1 MLYILLYALLISKGF
16 KHKDK
21 EYIFITYPIS
31 IHIYIYKSFKFI
43 HKMYPKSDKNNAKII
58 ITNFTIQIADGGS
71 IRVRSHLS
79 WKEDRAKGGKVIR
92 SSGYIYI
99 KGGGAYW
106 DSITATFA
114 RHAIPTP
121 RNLAILRAATFPFLL
136 EERTGAL
143 APAVNCTPVIRSKAA
158 VLSAPGRE
166 MDARSLFRSNRS
178 RRRGFPSLMEIS
190 AAEFIRWF
198 ESCSN
203 LFEIL
208 L

>member
-1 MLYILLYALLISKGF
+1 MFEA
-16 KHKDK
+16 
-21 EYIFITYPIS
+21 
-31 IHIYIYKSFKFI
+31 IYRGK
-43 HKMYPKSDKNNAKII
+43 KIG
-58 ITNFTIQIADGGS
+58 Q
-71 IRVRSHLS
+71 
-79 WKEDRAKGGKVIR
+79 KGGEVIR

-190 AAEFIRWF
+190 AAEFIRA
-198 ESCSN
+198 SN
-203 LFEIL
+203 LVRIYSKSCCDSNNCARTRRDSTRICVVKICSRTGSI
-208 L
+208 

>member
-31 IHIYIYKSFKFI
+31 IHIYIYIKALNLYTKCI
-43 HKMYPKSDKNNAKII
+43 PNLIKTKII
-58 ITNFTIQIADGGS
+58 ITNFTIKIADGGS
-71 IRVRSHLS
+71 IRVRNHLS

-190 AAEFIRWF
+190 AAEFIRCF

>member
-1 MLYILLYALLISKGF
+1 MVAQYVF
-16 KHKDK
+16 
-21 EYIFITYPIS
+21 ET
-31 IHIYIYKSFKFI
+31 IYRGK
-43 HKMYPKSDKNNAKII
+43 KIG
-58 ITNFTIQIADGGS
+58 Q
-71 IRVRSHLS
+71 
-79 WKEDRAKGGKVIR
+79 KGGEVIR

-190 AAEFIRWF
+190 AALAEFIPWFEFIRNLVVTAITKLRENETRLDANLCRQDLF
-198 ESCSN
+198 SN
-203 LFEIL
+203 R
-208 L
+208 

>member
-1 MLYILLYALLISKGF
+1 MVAQYVF
-16 KHKDK
+16 
-21 EYIFITYPIS
+21 ET
-31 IHIYIYKSFKFI
+31 IYRGK
-43 HKMYPKSDKNNAKII
+43 KIG
-58 ITNFTIQIADGGS
+58 Q
-71 IRVRSHLS
+71 
-79 WKEDRAKGGKVIR
+79 KGGEVIR

-190 AAEFIRWF
+190 AAEFIRG
-198 ESCSN
+198 SN
-203 LFEIL
+203 LVRIYSKSCCDSNNCARTRRDSTRICVVKICSRTGSI
-208 L
+208 

>member
-1 MLYILLYALLISKGF
+1 MQKLLSLILQYKLQMVAQYVF
-16 KHKDK
+16 
-21 EYIFITYPIS
+21 ET
-31 IHIYIYKSFKFI
+31 IYRGK
-43 HKMYPKSDKNNAKII
+43 KIG
-58 ITNFTIQIADGGS
+58 Q
-71 IRVRSHLS
+71 
-79 WKEDRAKGGKVIR
+79 KGGEVIR

>member
-1 MLYILLYALLISKGF
+1 MVAQYVFEA
-16 KHKDK
+16 
-21 EYIFITYPIS
+21 
-31 IHIYIYKSFKFI
+31 IYRGK
-43 HKMYPKSDKNNAKII
+43 KIG
-58 ITNFTIQIADGGS
+58 Q
-71 IRVRSHLS
+71 
-79 WKEDRAKGGKVIR
+79 KGGEVIR

-99 KGGGAYW
+99 KEGGAYW

-166 MDARSLFRSNRS
+166 MDARSLFRSNNRAD
-178 RRRGFPSLMEIS
+178 GAFHL
-190 AAEFIRWF
+190 
-198 ESCSN
+198 
-203 LFEIL
+203 
-208 L
+208 